1 MKRIFGT
8 GVALITPFNED
19 KTIDYTSLEKLINK
33 VTEGGIDFLVVLGTT
48 GEATSINESEKNEL
62 INFIVKLNNKRLPL
76 VLGLGGNNTNKL
88 INEINNTDLSNFDA
102 ILSVTPYYNKPSQKG
117 LYHHYAEISKSSTIP
132 IILYN
137 VPSRTGVNM
146 SPEITIQLAND
157 FKNIISIKE
166 ASGDINQI
174 KYILKNK
181 PKNFDVL
188 SGDDGLTFEIIQN
201 GGAGVISVIGQSNPV
216 EFSSLVKFTL
226 NGKLSDAKREAR
238 WVWWAGQGT
247 ARTATFL
254 VVLLLTI
261 WAPRSTLHAHRVMA
275 GGAVRDKAC
284 KRGSSPDSSE
294 SLGRG

>member
-19 KTIDYTSLEKLINK
+19 KTIDYPSLEKLINK
-33 VTEGGIDFLVVLGTT
+33 VIEGGIDFLVVLGTT

-76 VLGLGGNNTNKL
+76 VLGLGGNNTNRL
-88 INEINNTDLSNFDA
+88 IKEINNTDLSDFDA

-117 LYHHYAEISKSSTIP
+117 LYHHYAEISKSSPIP

-188 SGDDGLTFEIIQN
+188 SGDDGLTLEIIQN
-201 GGAGVISVIGQSNPV
+201 GGVGVISVIGQSNPV
-216 EFSSLVKFTL
+216 EFSSLVKFAL
-226 NGKLSDAKREAR
+226 NGKLSAAKLLHNKLYGLYHYLYSEGNPSGVKAFLSL
-238 WVWWAGQGT
+238 QGVCKNYL
-247 ARTATFL
+247 RLPL
-254 VVLLLTI
+254 V
-261 WAPRSTLHAHRVMA
+261 PM
-275 GGAVRDKAC
+275 
-284 KRGSSPDSSE
+284 SSE
-294 SLGRG
+294 LFNDFKIYLSNEVN

>member
-1 MKRIFGT
+1 MKRISGT

-19 KTIDYTSLEKLINK
+19 KTIDYISLDKLINK
-33 VTEGGIDFLVVLGTT
+33 VIEGGIDFLVVLGTT
-48 GEATSINESEKNEL
+48 GEATSINESEKKEL

-76 VLGLGGNNTNKL
+76 VLGIGGNNTNKL
-88 INEINNTDLSNFDA
+88 IKEINNTDLSDFDA

-117 LYHHYAEISKSSTIP
+117 LYHHYAEISKSSPIP

-188 SGDDGLTFEIIQN
+188 SGDDGLTLEIIQN
-201 GGAGVISVIGQSNPV
+201 GGAGVISVIGQSNPE
-216 EFSSLVKFTL
+216 EFSSLVKFAL
-226 NGKLSDAKREAR
+226 NGKLSDAKILHDKLYGLYHYLYSEGNPSGVKAFLSL
-238 WVWWAGQGT
+238 QGVCKNYL
-247 ARTATFL
+247 RLPL
-254 VVLLLTI
+254 VPI
-261 WAPRSTLHAHRVMA
+261 
-275 GGAVRDKAC
+275 
-284 KRGSSPDSSE
+284 SSE
-294 SLGRG
+294 LFNDFKIYLANEVN

>member
-33 VTEGGIDFLVVLGTT
+33 VIEGGIDFLVVLGTT

-88 INEINNTDLSNFDA
+88 IKEINNTDLSDFDA

-117 LYHHYAEISKSSTIP
+117 LYHHYAEISKFSPIP

-146 SPEITIQLAND
+146 SPEITIKLAND

-188 SGDDGLTFEIIQN
+188 SGDDGLTLEIIQN

-216 EFSSLVKFTL
+216 EFSSLVKFAL
-226 NGKLSDAKREAR
+226 NGKLSDAKLLHDKLYGIYHYLYSEGNPSGVKAFLSL
-238 WVWWAGQGT
+238 QGVCKNYL
-247 ARTATFL
+247 RLPL
-254 VVLLLTI
+254 VPI
-261 WAPRSTLHAHRVMA
+261 
-275 GGAVRDKAC
+275 
-284 KRGSSPDSSE
+284 SSKLFNDFKIYLANE
-294 SLGRG
+294 VN

>member
-1 MKRIFGT
+1 MKRISGT

-19 KTIDYTSLEKLINK
+19 KTIDYTSLDKLINK
-33 VTEGGIDFLVVLGTT
+33 VIEGGIDFLVVLGTT
-48 GEATSINESEKNEL
+48 GEATSINESEKKEL

-76 VLGLGGNNTNKL
+76 VLGIGGNNTNKL
-88 INEINNTDLSNFDA
+88 IKEINNTDLSDFDA

-117 LYHHYAEISKSSTIP
+117 LYHHYAEISKSSPIP

-146 SPEITIQLAND
+146 SPETTIQLAND

-188 SGDDGLTFEIIQN
+188 SGDDGLTLEIIQN
-201 GGAGVISVIGQSNPV
+201 GGAGVISVIGQSNPE
-216 EFSSLVKFTL
+216 EFSSLVKFAL
-226 NGKLSDAKREAR
+226 NGKLSDAKILHDKLYGLYHYLYSEGNPSGVKAFLSL
-238 WVWWAGQGT
+238 QGVCKNYL
-247 ARTATFL
+247 RLPL
-254 VVLLLTI
+254 VPI
-261 WAPRSTLHAHRVMA
+261 
-275 GGAVRDKAC
+275 
-284 KRGSSPDSSE
+284 SSE
-294 SLGRG
+294 LFNDFKIYLANEVN

>member
-19 KTIDYTSLEKLINK
+19 KTIDYSSLEKLINK
-33 VTEGGIDFLVVLGTT
+33 VIKGGIDFLVVLGTT
-48 GEATSINESEKNEL
+48 GEATSINKSEKNEL

-88 INEINNTDLSNFDA
+88 IKEINNTDLSNFDA

-117 LYHHYAEISKSSTIP
+117 LYHHYAEISKSSPIP

-137 VPSRTGVNM
+137 VPSRTGVNL

-188 SGDDGLTFEIIQN
+188 SGDDGLTLEIIQN
-201 GGAGVISVIGQSNPV
+201 GGAGVISVIGQSNPE
-216 EFSSLVKFTL
+216 EFSSLVKFAL
-226 NGKLSDAKREAR
+226 NGKLSDAKLLHDKLYGLYHYLYSEGNPSGVKAFLSL
-238 WVWWAGQGT
+238 QGICKNYL
-247 ARTATFL
+247 RLPL
-254 VVLLLTI
+254 VPI
-261 WAPRSTLHAHRVMA
+261 
-275 GGAVRDKAC
+275 
-284 KRGSSPDSSE
+284 SSKLFNDFKMYLSNE
-294 SLGRG
+294 VN

>member
-76 VLGLGGNNTNKL
+76 VLGLVGNNTNNL
-88 INEINNTDLSNFDA
+88 IKEINNTDLSNFDA

-117 LYHHYAEISKSSTIP
+117 LYHHYAEISKSSPIP

-137 VPSRTGVNM
+137 VPSRTGVNL

-188 SGDDGLTFEIIQN
+188 SGDDGLTLEIIQN

-216 EFSSLVKFTL
+216 EFSSLVKFAL
-226 NGKLSDAKREAR
+226 NGKLSDAKLIHDKLYGLYHYLYSEGNPSGVKAFLSL
-238 WVWWAGQGT
+238 QGVCKNYL
-247 ARTATFL
+247 RLPL
-254 VVLLLTI
+254 VPI
-261 WAPRSTLHAHRVMA
+261 
-275 GGAVRDKAC
+275 
-284 KRGSSPDSSE
+284 SSKLFNDFKIYLANE
-294 SLGRG
+294 IN

>member
-19 KTIDYTSLEKLINK
+19 KTIDYSSLEKLINK
-33 VTEGGIDFLVVLGTT
+33 VIEGGIDFLVVLGTT
-48 GEATSINESEKNEL
+48 GEATSINKSEKNEL

-76 VLGLGGNNTNKL
+76 VLGLGGNNTNRL
-88 INEINNTDLSNFDA
+88 IKEINNTDLSDFDA

-117 LYHHYAEISKSSTIP
+117 LYHHYAEISKSSPIP

-188 SGDDGLTFEIIQN
+188 SGDDGLTLEIIQN
-201 GGAGVISVIGQSNPV
+201 GGVGVISVIGQSNPV
-216 EFSSLVKFTL
+216 EFSSLVKFAL
-226 NGKLSDAKREAR
+226 NGKLSAAKILHDKLYGLYHYLYSEGNPSGVKAFLSL
-238 WVWWAGQGT
+238 QGVCKNYL
-247 ARTATFL
+247 RLPL
-254 VVLLLTI
+254 V
-261 WAPRSTLHAHRVMA
+261 PM
-275 GGAVRDKAC
+275 
-284 KRGSSPDSSE
+284 SSE
-294 SLGRG
+294 LFNDFKIYLSNEVN

>member
-1 MKRIFGT
+1 MKRISGT

-19 KTIDYTSLEKLINK
+19 KTIDYTSLDKLINK
-33 VTEGGIDFLVVLGTT
+33 VIEGGIDFLVVLGTT
-48 GEATSINESEKNEL
+48 GEATSINDSEKKEL

-76 VLGLGGNNTNKL
+76 VLGIGGNNTNKL
-88 INEINNTDLSNFDA
+88 IKEINNTDLSDFDA
-102 ILSVTPYYNKPSQKG
+102 ILSVTPYYNKPSQNG
-117 LYHHYAEISKSSTIP
+117 LYHHYAEISKSSPIP

-188 SGDDGLTFEIIQN
+188 SGDDGLTLEIIQN
-201 GGAGVISVIGQSNPV
+201 GGSGVISVIGQSNPE
-216 EFSSLVKFTL
+216 EFSSLVKFAL
-226 NGKLSDAKREAR
+226 NGKLSEAKILHDKLYGLYHYLYSEGNPSGVKAFLSL
-238 WVWWAGQGT
+238 QGVCKNYL
-247 ARTATFL
+247 RLPL
-254 VVLLLTI
+254 VPI
-261 WAPRSTLHAHRVMA
+261 
-275 GGAVRDKAC
+275 
-284 KRGSSPDSSE
+284 SSE
-294 SLGRG
+294 LFNDFKIYLANEVN